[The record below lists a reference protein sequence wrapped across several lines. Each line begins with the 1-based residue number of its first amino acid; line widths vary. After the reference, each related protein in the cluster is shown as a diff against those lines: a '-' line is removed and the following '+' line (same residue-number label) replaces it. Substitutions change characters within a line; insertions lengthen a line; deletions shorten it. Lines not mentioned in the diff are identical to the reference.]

1 MCLSCAF
8 LRSARGL
15 DPVVASPPDAGYR
28 PRENRPRFDG
38 RTLRSGVIAGKAS
51 AAGGA
56 WTLSRTQ
63 SNPAGDGA
71 ASVVFRGG
79 RVYTVEAGHPW
90 AEAVAVRDGV
100 IIAVGGNAEIDALT
114 GPGTTVVELDG
125 RMVLPGFVEAHTHPT
140 LGAFATS
147 GVDLQVPTLEDA
159 LAAIEAYTRANPDGP
174 VRGFGWR
181 MDMFGPEGPTKADL
195 DRVVPDR
202 PAFFFAIDV
211 HSLWMNS
218 KALDVAGITR
228 DTPDPA
234 PGFSYFVR
242 DADGE
247 PTGWA
252 LETAASLGA
261 VNALQPI
268 TPEAMTVWLQEWTP
282 KAAAAGI
289 TTVFDAGAL
298 PVNGDQAATIEL
310 YQHLEDEGL
319 LPFRVFACYAIDRTP
334 FANAVPRALDLRH
347 RIDTD
352 LVQVL
357 SRKLS
362 CDGTP
367 EAYTALML
375 EPYAD
380 KPDSRGESPFTPE
393 DLARLITEADAAE
406 LDIHIHA
413 CGDGS
418 VRAGLDA
425 IEAAMAANPDYD
437 RRHTIAHL
445 VLVDD
450 ADTAR
455 FKELGV
461 VAQFSANWMSADPD
475 SVDILLERFGPERQ
489 RRIYRPRS
497 MVDTGAVIA
506 FGTDWPGAGY
516 FSTYKPLDSI
526 QIALTRQ
533 LIGQPGAP
541 VLDPADERLDLA
553 QAIHASTL
561 GGAHQL
567 RMEDRIG
574 SIALGKLADLIV
586 LDHDLFAIDP
596 HEIAGVGIEM
606 TMMNGRFTHGA
617 PTASA

>member
-8 LRSARGL
+8 LGSVRRFERTTATFDAAR
-15 DPVVASPPDAGYR
+15 PPGVSR
-28 PRENRPRFDG
+28 RRFVG
-38 RTLRSGVIAGKAS
+38 GAL
-51 AAGGA
+51 AGGA
-56 WTLSRTQ
+56 ALA
-63 SNPAGDGA
+63 AGAGPRAARAQTPVADDGP

-79 RVYTVEAGHPW
+79 RVFTVEAGQPW
-90 AEAVAVRDGV
+90 AEAVAVRGETIV
-100 IIAVGGNAEIDALT
+100 AVGSDAEIDAFV
-114 GPGTTVVELDG
+114 GPETTVVELDG
-125 RMVLPGFVEAHTHPT
+125 RLVLPGFVEAHTHPS

-147 GVDLQVPTLEDA
+147 GVDLQVPTLDDA
-159 LAAIEAYTRANPDGP
+159 LAAIAAYAEANPEGP
-174 VRGFGWR
+174 IRGFGWR
-181 MDMFGPEGPTKADL
+181 VDMFGPDGPNKADL
-195 DRVVPDR
+195 DRIVPDR

-218 KALDVAGITR
+218 AALEAAGITR

-261 VNALQPI
+261 VNAIQPI
-268 TPEAMTVWLQEWTP
+268 TAEAMTGWLREWTP

-289 TTVFDAGAL
+289 TTLFDAGSL

-310 YQHLEDEGL
+310 YKDLEDAGD
-319 LPFRVFACYAIDRTP
+319 LPFRVFACFAIDKTP
-334 FANAVPRALDLRH
+334 FDHAVPTALDLRN

-352 LVQVL
+352 LVQFHTLKVIG
-357 SRKLS
+357 
-362 CDGTP
+362 DGTP
-367 EAYTALML
+367 EAHTALLL

-380 KPDSRGESPFTPE
+380 KPDSYGESPFTPE
-393 DLARLITEADAAE
+393 DLASLIAAADAE
-406 LDIHIHA
+406 QLDIHVHA

-418 VRAGLDA
+418 ARAALDA
-425 IEAAMAANPDYD
+425 FEAAMAANPDYE

-455 FKELGV
+455 FADLGV

-475 SVDILLERFGPERQ
+475 SADILLERLGPERQ
-489 RRIYRPRS
+489 ARIYRPKA
-497 MVDTGAVIA
+497 VLETGGVIA

-526 QIALTRQ
+526 QVAITRQ
-533 LIGQPGAP
+533 LIGEPDAP
-541 VLDPADERLDLA
+541 VLEPADERLDLE
-553 QAIHASTL
+553 QAIRASTI

-567 RMEDRIG
+567 RMENLIG
-574 SIALGKLADLIV
+574 SIAPGKLADLLV
-586 LDHDLFAIDP
+586 LERDLFAIDA
-596 HEIAGVGIEM
+596 HAIAATTIDM
-606 TMMNGRFTHGA
+606 TMMNGRFTHGDPA
-617 PTASA
+617 ANA

>member
-1 MCLSCAF
+1 MCRSCRF
-8 LRSARGL
+8 LGQVRGL
-15 DPVVASPPDAGYR
+15 GGATAPGRQAARPVV
-28 PRENRPRFDG
+28 NRGRFVG
-38 RTLRSGVIAGKAS
+38 GAW
-51 AAGGA
+51 AGGA
-56 WTLSRTQ
+56 ALASDVGH
-63 SNPAGDGA
+63 SPARAQTPASPDRA

-79 RVYTVEAGHPW
+79 RVYTVEADRPW
-90 AEAVAVRDGV
+90 AEAVAVRDAAIV
-100 IIAVGGNAEIDALT
+100 AVGSNAAIDALV

-125 RMVLPGFVEAHTHPT
+125 RLVLPGFVEAHTHPS

-147 GVDLQVPTLEDA
+147 GVDLQAPTRDDA
-159 LAAIEAYTRANPDGP
+159 LAAIADYAQANPDGP
-174 VRGFGWR
+174 IRGFGWR
-181 MDMFGPEGPTKADL
+181 VDMFGPEGPNKADL
-195 DRVVPDR
+195 DLIVPDR

-218 KALDVAGITR
+218 KALDAAGITR

-234 PGFSYFVR
+234 PGFSFFVR
-242 DADGE
+242 DANGE

-261 VNALQPI
+261 VNAIQPI
-268 TPEAMTVWLQEWTP
+268 SAEAMTGWLREWTP
-282 KAAAAGI
+282 RAAAAGI

-310 YQHLEDEGL
+310 YKDLEAAGE
-319 LPFRVFACYAIDRTP
+319 LPFRVFACYAIDKTP
-334 FANAVPRALDLRH
+334 FDHAVPTALDLRN

-352 LVQVL
+352 LVQFHTL
-357 SRKLS
+357 KIID
-362 CDGTP
+362 DGTP
-367 EAYTALML
+367 EAHTALML

-380 KPDSRGESPFTPE
+380 KPDSRGESPFSPE
-393 DLARLITEADAAE
+393 DLARLIADADAAG
-406 LDIHIHA
+406 LDIHVHA

-418 VRAGLDA
+418 ARAALDA
-425 IEAAMAANPDYD
+425 FEAAMAANPDHD

-455 FKELGV
+455 FADLGV

-489 RRIYRPRS
+489 QRIYRPRS
-497 MVDTGAVIA
+497 VLDAGGVIA

-516 FSTYKPLDSI
+516 FSTFKPLDSI

-533 LIGQPGAP
+533 LIGEPDAP
-541 VLDPADERLDLA
+541 VLDPAGERLDLE
-553 QAIHASTL
+553 QAIRASTL

-574 SIALGKLADLIV
+574 SIAPGKLADLVV
-586 LDHDLFAIDP
+586 LDKDLFAIDP
-596 HEIAGVGIEM
+596 HDIAGVRIDM

-617 PTASA
+617 PATSA

>member
-1 MCLSCAF
+1 MCRSCKF
-8 LRSARGL
+8 LGEVRRSGAAASLGSVANR
-15 DPVVASPPDAGYR
+15 PVVSRRRLVGGA
-28 PRENRPRFDG
+28 
-38 RTLRSGVIAGKAS
+38 L
-51 AAGGA
+51 AGGA
-56 WTLSRTQ
+56 ALASGAQ
-63 SNPAGDGA
+63 PAPTRAQTPVGNDGPA
-71 ASVVFRGG
+71 TVVFRGG
-79 RVYTVEAGHPW
+79 RVYTVDPGQPW
-90 AEAVAVRDGV
+90 AEAVAVRDGEIV
-100 IIAVGGNAEIDALT
+100 AVGNDAAIDALVD
-114 GPGTTVVELDG
+114 PATTVVELDG
-125 RMVLPGFVEAHTHPT
+125 RMVLPGFVEAHTHPS

-159 LAAIEAYTRANPDGP
+159 LAAIAEYARANPDGP

-181 MDMFGPEGPTKADL
+181 MDMFGPEGPNKADL

-218 KALDVAGITR
+218 QALEAAGITR

-261 VNALQPI
+261 VNAIQPI
-268 TPEAMTVWLQEWTP
+268 TPEAMTGWLREWTP

-298 PVNGDQAATIEL
+298 PVNGEQAATIEL
-310 YQHLEDEGL
+310 YKDLESAGA
-319 LPFRVFACYAIDRTP
+319 LPFRVFACYAIDKTP
-334 FANAVPRALDLRH
+334 FDHAVPAALDLRN

-352 LVQVL
+352 LVQFHTL
-357 SRKLS
+357 KIIG
-362 CDGTP
+362 DGTP
-367 EAYTALML
+367 EAHTALML

-380 KPDSRGESPFTPE
+380 KPDSRGESPFTPA
-393 DLARLITEADAAE
+393 DLARLIAAADAE
-406 LDIHIHA
+406 QLDIHIHA

-418 VRAGLDA
+418 ARAALDG
-425 IEAAMAANPDYD
+425 IEAAIAANPDRE
-437 RRHTIAHL
+437 RRHAIAHL

-455 FKELGV
+455 FAELGV

-489 RRIYRPRS
+489 ARIYRPKS
-497 MVDTGAVIA
+497 VLDTGGVIA

-526 QIALTRQ
+526 QVAITRQ
-533 LIGQPGAP
+533 LIGEPDAP

-553 QAIHASTL
+553 QAIRASTL

-574 SIALGKLADLIV
+574 SLAPGKLADLVV
-586 LDHDLFAIDP
+586 LEQDLFAIDP
-596 HEIAGVGIEM
+596 HDIASTRIDL
-606 TMMNGRFTHGA
+606 TMMNGRFTHGDPA
-617 PTASA
+617 TGS